1 MITVLNSL
9 ISKGTYTIG
18 LNDFGNG
25 ILNFVLTKMFACI
38 IWCSTGST
46 IRNWYKVKTWL
57 DQIFWQ
63 IYQKLMLSG
72 FLTQESWVVSL
83 ITFIRSLATVQSDCS
98 SQFSNFKHTIAWYHF
113 KKRSPFFAL
122 FKKKSLLVSF
132 EHVSG
137 MTLSLPSRLAMTK
150 GQPRPNC

>member
-122 FKKKSLLVSF
+122 FKKKVF
-132 EHVSG
+132 TCIFWTCKWHDTVV
-137 MTLSLPSRLAMTK
+137 TLSAGDDK
-150 GQPRPNC
+150 RPAEA

>member
-25 ILNFVLTKMFACI
+25 ILNFVLTKIFACI

-122 FKKKSLLVSF
+122 FKKKVF
-132 EHVSG
+132 TCIFWTCKWHDTVV
-137 MTLSLPSRLAMTK
+137 TLSAGDDK
-150 GQPRPNC
+150 RPAEA

>member
-1 MITVLNSL
+1 MKKLWDL
-9 ISKGTYTIG
+9 KKGFSNLELEGQGQGIIMGVTHLLLLGPFYTIH
-18 LNDFGNG
+18 
-25 ILNFVLTKMFACI
+25 TKTDKTFWRAV
-38 IWCSTGST
+38 
-46 IRNWYKVKTWL
+46 YKVKTWL

-122 FKKKSLLVSF
+122 FKKKVF
-132 EHVSG
+132 TCIFWTCKWHDTVV
-137 MTLSLPSRLAMTK
+137 TLSAGDDK
-150 GQPRPNC
+150 RPAEA